1 MVRSFLVLSLLPLLL
16 PIALAD
22 GTAPTTTTPTSKT
35 KSSSAHSGS
44 PFSAFTKSL
53 PQEKKKPF
61 MELMKRLRGA
71 KAATVGSKDEKKKV
85 MGALDADIHKLLG
98 SEYKRY
104 RTVQHAQ
111 HEMHTALKKGTS
123 TSTAAAK
130 PVVAPPPPVATAT
143 STGTK
148 KKKSGLPGMAGKK
161 KASST
166 TVG

>member
-1 MVRSFLVLSLLPLLL
+1 MLRAVLVL
-16 PIALAD
+16 ALALLQL
-22 GTAPTTTTPTSKT
+22 THAQQAPSTSTTTSSSKT
-35 KSSSAHSGS
+35 HSKTHAGS

-71 KAATVGSKDEKKKV
+71 KSATVGTKEEKKKV
-85 MGALDADIHKLLG
+85 MGALDSDIHKLLG

-111 HEMHTALKKGTS
+111 HEMHSALKKGTPPSS
-123 TSTAAAK
+123 TLASISPPAAA
-130 PVVAPPPPVATAT
+130 APKA
-143 STGTK
+143 K
-148 KKKSGLPGMAGKK
+148 KKGLPGMKK
-161 KASST
+161 KGAST

>member
-1 MVRSFLVLSLLPLLL
+1 MGS
-16 PIALAD
+16 AA
-22 GTAPTTTTPTSKT
+22 TSKA
-35 KSSSAHSGS
+35 KGAAAHTG

-71 KAATVGSKDEKKKV
+71 KAATVGTKDEKKKV

-98 SEYKRY
+98 TEYKRY

-111 HEMHTALKKGTS
+111 HEMHTALKKGTPPAS
-123 TSTAAAK
+123 M
-130 PVVAPPPPVATAT
+130 VASPPPPAAV
-143 STGTK
+143 GK
-148 KKKSGLPGMAGKK
+148 KKKSGLPGIGEKK
-161 KASST
+161 GSST